1 MEFVSLIISFVA
13 LICAVVALCKKVKT
27 TMTGKEI
34 VKELSKLDKVE
45 LKNTSVHA
53 REFFQ

>member
-13 LICAVVALCKKVKT
+13 LICAVVALCKKTKT

-45 LKNTSVHA
+45 LKSTSIHA